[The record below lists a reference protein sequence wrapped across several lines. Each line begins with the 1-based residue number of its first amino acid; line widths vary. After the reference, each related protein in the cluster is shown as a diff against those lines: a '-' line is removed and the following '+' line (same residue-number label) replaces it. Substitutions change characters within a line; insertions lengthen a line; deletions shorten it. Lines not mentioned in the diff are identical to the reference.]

1 MMNKNEAEAL
11 IAKADQ
17 AVIHLDEAAL
27 CNDLTTD
34 LYHLAVSCNIP
45 VDAITELL
53 DEILDAVMI
62 DQPLIAR
69 DSFLLLT
76 AMIRDSYPDAE
87 F

>member
-27 CNDLTTD
+27 CNDLTTE
-34 LYHLAVSCNIP
+34 LYMLAADCQIP
-45 VDAITELL
+45 VPAINELL
-53 DEILDAVMI
+53 DEMMIAVAS
-62 DQPLIAR
+62 DLPLTAR

-76 AMIRDSYPDAE
+76 AMIRDSYEDAT